1 LVIRVEA
8 CLNIVSQIVEILI
21 LKISYSLVIELWLIK
36 RPLIHYYVLFKGEKV
51 HTLVVV
57 VVVVVVAD
65 LLIAEIAT
73 EVAVV

>member
-21 LKISYSLVIELWLIK
+21 LKISYSLVIELRLIK

-57 VVVVVVAD
+57 VVAD